1 MSYNIMKKRAG
12 FAGSTEGTIENIV
25 DTHSDQTINGQKTI
39 TNLTASAF
47 SSSATVYAAAF
58 VGDGSGLDGISA
70 GAVGQGPVESI
81 QFHTGSGGL
90 SGSANLS
97 FLTSSNTLEVTGDIS
112 ASINIS
118 ASSFYGDGSN
128 LSNIGAANISG
139 QLSPTQIAH
148 SSPLT
153 NSAGNLTVKTDT
165 SRVIGSTANG
175 IGLDTSTLTPQAGV
189 NDSYYLIAT
198 DGSNN
203 YNTIQFSTIESTL
216 NIGGGNITGSNSIN
230 NAVLPANISVTS
242 VTASS
247 GFSGDG
253 SNLSNI
259 AAGSTNQIQFHGPT
273 VGDLAASSDLTFNDT
288 TDTLTTKTGS
298 FEAVSASTAQFG
310 EITSNLIPETTNTYY
325 LGSPDLSKRWVSVNS
340 VNSNVSGL
348 AVSVTGAIQHAL
360 GIGTL
365 NPSYE
370 LDVTG
375 TIAVNGQI
383 SASSYVSASSFA
395 FADSIKI
402 AGAPSG
408 QDTVIDSNGNFYG
421 DTIDVGTVSASNIVV
436 TDGLGGVEYKFP
448 VSDGS
453 SGQALTTDGAGN
465 LTFASVGGGSTV
477 EDHWRT
483 STFFINNQT
492 AYYIP
497 VNADPNARNQLN
509 TISGIRWGG
518 IHYNAPASGS
528 LKRIRMV
535 TVIGDSYVEPAKY
548 DVILCLAKNDTNAAA
563 NDASTSPYGH
573 ITASANTYV
582 VASGSIGL
590 IWDIPI
596 TNNSEWSGSNVFDP
610 GDILK
615 MTNRYATAQ
624 SPGQNYDAALTI
636 TFELSGSDV

>member
-1 MSYNIMKKRAG
+1 MSYNIMNKRAS
-12 FAGSTEGTIENIV
+12 FQGSNSGSIEDMV
-25 DTHSDQTINGQKTI
+25 DIHTNQTITGRKTI
-39 TNLTASAF
+39 TDLTASTLLVSNDLTASGIVSASAF
-47 SSSATVYAAAF
+47 Y
-58 VGDGSGLDGISA
+58 GDG
-70 GAVGQGPVESI
+70 
-81 QFHTGSGGL
+81 TGL
-90 SGSANLS
+90 SGVTVDPDGVNTQVQFNADGA
-97 FLTSSNTLEVTGDIS
+97 FGASSNFVFNTGSSTLTITGDITAS
-112 ASINIS
+112 ANIS
-118 ASSFYGDGSN
+118 ASAFFGDGTGLTNVSTTVN
-128 LSNIGAANISG
+128 AADLVGTLSAS
-139 QLSPTQIAH
+139 QIDH

-153 NSAGNLTVKTDT
+153 NSAGNLTLKF
-165 SRVIGSTANG
+165 A
-175 IGLDTSTLTPQAGV
+175 P
-189 NDSYYLIAT
+189 
-198 DGSNN
+198 
-203 YNTIQFSTIESTL
+203 
-216 NIGGGNITGSNSIN
+216 SNSG
-230 NAVLPANISVTS
+230 LTDD
-242 VTASS
+242 S
-247 GFSGDG
+247 GIKLDFGGLGATPYVDTY
-253 SNLSNI
+253 NI
-259 AAGSTNQIQFHGPT
+259 AAEDTSGNHFKITLGT
-273 VGDLAASSDLTFNDT
+273 VGNNIETSATNITAGTLSNARLPSDISV
-288 TDTLTTKTGS
+288 DTLTTKTGS

-325 LGSPDLSKRWVSVNS
+325 LGSPDLSKRWASVNS
-340 VNSNVSGL
+340 VASNVSGL

-402 AGAPSG
+402 AGAPPG

-421 DTIDVGTVSASNIVV
+421 DTIDVGTVSGSNIVV
-436 TDGLGGVEYKFP
+436 TDGGGGVEYQLP
-448 VSDGS
+448 IADGTN
-453 SGQALTTDGAGN
+453 GQVMTTDGAGN

-483 STFFINNQT
+483 STFFSYNQ
-492 AYYIP
+492 AVYYIP
-497 VNADPNARNQLN
+497 VNADPNARNQLT
-509 TISGIRWGG
+509 TISGLRWGG

-535 TVIGDSYVEPAKY
+535 TVIGDSYVEPAKF
-548 DVILCLAKNDTNAAA
+548 DVIFCLAKNDTNASA

-596 TNNSEWSGSNVFDP
+596 TNNSEWSGSNTFDP

-615 MTNRYATAQ
+615 MTNRYATGQGFGQ
-624 SPGQNYDAALTI
+624 SYDAALTI
-636 TFELSGSDV
+636 TFELSGSDD